1 MTEPTTASVSSSAVP
16 PASVP
21 PASAPSGAG
30 AGAGQGRASGALLTL
45 SGIGKQYPGVRAL
58 DDVSLEVLPGE
69 VHAVLGENG
78 AGKSTLV
85 GIAAGSVVP
94 DDGTIDLGAGPRPRM
109 YPREAREQGLAI
121 VYQIPALAPSLS
133 VVDAML
139 LLLPESVRLSRR
151 AATQWTAELFAR
163 LGLEI
168 DVRRRVS
175 AISQRE
181 AHLVEIAAAL
191 ASDPKVLVL
200 DEPTEALGADETA
213 WLFAQVHELL
223 AKGSGV
229 VYITHRI
236 PEVMEIADRMTVL
249 RDGKVVGRGDV
260 AGYSAEQIVELI
272 VGRSLET
279 TFPHKAGGASVDAAP
294 GTEAAPGAGAGG
306 GAGTEVLSVTGFT
319 GRAFRDVS
327 FEARGGQI
335 VGLAGVEGNG
345 QREFMKALAGAVRSS
360 GVVKLNGRELRALS
374 TRRATAEGI
383 VWLPGDRLGEAMFG
397 QLSVR
402 ENVIA
407 PNLDQAM
414 PAGFTAPRTEER
426 LVHQAIG
433 GLAVKT
439 PTIETP
445 ITSLSGGSQQKVL
458 LARARLGSPA
468 VLLVEDPT
476 QGVDAGARVEIYG
489 FLRAMADDGVA
500 VVILST
506 DAVEL
511 EGLCDRVVVFSRG
524 RVQAELAGDTLTE
537 REITGAAVL
546 ATETSISD
554 DTDAAELTSKKGLP
568 LVQRG
573 EVQTVSLVVIS
584 VALVAITAGIAPSF
598 LSPLSMG
605 ALLASAAILILVG
618 LAQLS
623 VVITGGIDLSI
634 GSVVAL
640 SAVIIS
646 FFGEGGPGML
656 ALGVVVAL
664 VAGVVV
670 GVVNGILITRLGMP
684 PVIATLVSSIA
695 VLGGAQLL
703 RPQPGGQASAE
714 LMTALGT
721 AIAGVPLVLVVA
733 IVIAVLL
740 WLGLNN
746 TGLGRGFRA
755 AGSDALKATRMG
767 VDVNRM
773 RLLATIASS
782 VLAAVA
788 GVVLYTK
795 TGIGDAGAAQAF
807 TLTSVTAIVIAGVS
821 IFGGSGSAL
830 AVGAAALLLQTIT
843 SALPFLGVNL
853 SWQYWIQGIFVL
865 VAAVL
870 PMAVRLRKRRSIP
883 E

>member
-1 MTEPTTASVSSSAVP
+1 MDQTASRPVP
-16 PASVP
+16 
-21 PASAPSGAG
+21 
-30 AGAGQGRASGALLTL
+30 LLTL
-45 SGIGKQYPGVRAL
+45 TGIGKHYPGVRAL
-58 DDVSLEVLPGE
+58 DDVDVTVLPGE
-69 VHAVLGENG
+69 VHAILGENG

-94 DDGTIDLGAGPRPRM
+94 NTGTIDLGGVTQARMFPRD
-109 YPREAREQGLAI
+109 ARERGLAI
-121 VYQIPALAPSLS
+121 VYQIPALAPSLT

-139 LLLPESVRLSRR
+139 LLLPQKVRPKRR
-151 AATQWTAELFAR
+151 DATAWTAELFAR

-168 DVRRRVS
+168 DVRQRVS

-191 ASDPKVLVL
+191 ASEPTVLVL

-213 WLFAQVHELL
+213 WLFSQVHELL
-223 AKGSGV
+223 ARGAGV

-236 PEVMEIADRMTVL
+236 PEVLEIGDRMTVL

-260 AGYSAEQIVELI
+260 AGYTADEIVELI

-279 TFPHKAGGASVDAAP
+279 TFPPKALAATSGASAAS
-294 GTEAAPGAGAGG
+294 GAPALSTAG
-306 GAGTEVLSVTGFT
+306 LT
-319 GRAFRDVS
+319 GRAFRDIDFV
-327 FEARGGQI
+327 ARGGEI

-345 QREFMKALAGAVRSS
+345 QREFMKALAGSVRGAGAVRLD
-360 GVVKLNGRELRALS
+360 GQELRGLTAK
-374 TRRATAEGI
+374 RASAAGI
-383 VWLPGDRLGEAMFG
+383 VYLPGDRLGEAMFG

-407 PNLDQAM
+407 PNLAQAM
-414 PAGFTAPRTEER
+414 PAGFVSPGTENR
-426 LVHQAIG
+426 LVHEAIG

-458 LARARLGSPA
+458 LARARLGSPR

-476 QGVDAGARVEIYG
+476 QGVDAGARVEIYS

-524 RVQAELAGDTLTE
+524 RVQAELEGSRLTE

-546 ATETSISD
+546 ATETSIND
-554 DTDAAELTSKKGLP
+554 DADAAELTSKKGLP
-568 LVQRG
+568 IYQRG
-573 EVQTVSLVVIS
+573 EVQTVSLIVITI
-584 VALVAITAGIAPSF
+584 VLALITAGVAPSF
-598 LSPLSMG
+598 LSPLSLG
-605 ALLASAAILILVG
+605 QLLATASILILVG
-618 LAQLS
+618 LAQLA

-640 SAVIIS
+640 SAVIVS
-646 FFGEGGPGML
+646 FFGGGGPGLL
-656 ALGVVVAL
+656 AVGVVVAIA
-664 VAGVVV
+664 AGAVV

-703 RPQPGGQASAE
+703 RPQPGGQASAD

-721 AIAGVPLVLVVA
+721 AIAGIPLVLVVA
-733 IVIAVLL
+733 VAIAVLL

-755 AGSDALKATRMG
+755 AGSDAVKANRMG
-767 VDVNRM
+767 VDVQRM
-773 RLLATIASS
+773 RLTATVASG
-782 VLAAVA
+782 VLAAIA
-788 GVVLYTK
+788 GIVLYTK

-853 SWQYWIQGIFVL
+853 SWQYWLQGLFVL

-870 PMAVRLRKRRSIP
+870 PMAVRLRRRRRIP

>member
-1 MTEPTTASVSSSAVP
+1 MNETADRQEP
-16 PASVP
+16 
-21 PASAPSGAG
+21 
-30 AGAGQGRASGALLTL
+30 LLTL
-45 SGIGKQYPGVRAL
+45 AGIGKQYPGVRAL
-58 DDVSLEVLPGE
+58 DDVDVAVLPGE
-69 VHAVLGENG
+69 VHAILGENG

-94 DDGTIDLGAGPRPRM
+94 DSGTIGLGGVSQPRM
-109 YPREAREQGLAI
+109 FPRDARERGLAI

-139 LLLPESVRLSRR
+139 LLLPEAVRPARR
-151 AATQWTAELFAR
+151 AATAWTAELFAR

-168 DVRRRVS
+168 DVRQRVS
-175 AISQRE
+175 ALSQRE

-223 AKGSGV
+223 AKGAGV

-236 PEVMEIADRMTVL
+236 PEVLEIADRMTVL
-249 RDGKVVGRGDV
+249 RDGRVVGRGDV
-260 AGYSAEQIVELI
+260 ASYTADQIVELI

-279 TFPHKAGGASVDAAP
+279 TFPEKASAP
-294 GTEAAPGAGAGG
+294 GR
-306 GAGTEVLSVTGFT
+306 EVLSTSGYT
-319 GRAFRDVS
+319 GRAFRDIDFV
-327 FEARGGQI
+327 ARGGEI

-345 QREFMKALAGAVRSS
+345 QRDFMKALAGAVRGTGSLR
-360 GVVKLNGRELRALS
+360 LNGQELRGHS
-374 TRRATAEGI
+374 SKRATAAGI
-383 VWLPGDRLGEAMFG
+383 VTLPGDRLGEAMFG

-407 PNLDQAM
+407 PNLRQAM
-414 PAGFTAPRTEER
+414 PAGFVSPALENR
-426 LVHQAIG
+426 LVHEAIG

-458 LARARLGSPA
+458 LARARLGSPT

-476 QGVDAGARVEIYG
+476 QGVDAGARVEIYS

-524 RVQAELAGDTLTE
+524 RVQAELEGERLTE

-546 ATETSISD
+546 ATETSIND
-554 DTDAAELTSKKGLP
+554 DADAAELTSKKGLP
-568 LVQRG
+568 FYQRG
-573 EVQTVSLVVIS
+573 EVQTVSILLITIVL
-584 VALVAITAGIAPSF
+584 ALVTTGIAPSF
-598 LSPLSMG
+598 LSPLSLG
-605 ALLASAAILILVG
+605 QLLATASILILVG
-618 LAQLS
+618 LAQLA

-640 SAVIIS
+640 SAVIVS
-646 FFGEGGPGML
+646 FFGGGGPGLL
-656 ALGVVVAL
+656 ALGVVVAIA
-664 VAGVVV
+664 AGAVV
-670 GVVNGILITRLGMP
+670 GVVNGVLITRLGMP

-703 RPQPGGQASAE
+703 RPQPGGQASTD

-721 AIAGVPLVLVVA
+721 AIAGIPLVLVVA
-733 IVIAVLL
+733 VVIAVLL

-755 AGSDALKATRMG
+755 AGSDAVKANRMG
-767 VDVNRM
+767 VNVNRM
-773 RLLATIASS
+773 RLAATVASG

-830 AVGAAALLLQTIT
+830 AVAAAALLLQTIT

-853 SWQYWIQGIFVL
+853 SWQYWLQGLFVL

-870 PMAVRLRKRRSIP
+870 PMAVRLRRRRRIP
-883 E
+883 EA

>member
-1 MTEPTTASVSSSAVP
+1 MDQTASRPVP
-16 PASVP
+16 
-21 PASAPSGAG
+21 
-30 AGAGQGRASGALLTL
+30 LLTL
-45 SGIGKQYPGVRAL
+45 TGIGKQYPGVRAL
-58 DDVSLEVLPGE
+58 DDVDVTVLPGE
-69 VHAVLGENG
+69 VHAILGENG

-94 DDGTIDLGAGPRPRM
+94 NTGTIDLGGVTQARMFPRD
-109 YPREAREQGLAI
+109 ARERGLAI
-121 VYQIPALAPSLS
+121 VYQIPALAPSLT

-139 LLLPESVRLSRR
+139 LLLPEKVRPKRR
-151 AATQWTAELFAR
+151 EATAWTAELFAR

-168 DVRRRVS
+168 DVRQRVS

-191 ASDPKVLVL
+191 ASEPTVLVL

-213 WLFAQVHELL
+213 WLFSQVHELL
-223 AKGSGV
+223 ARGAGV

-236 PEVMEIADRMTVL
+236 PEVLEIGDRMTVL

-260 AGYSAEQIVELI
+260 AGYTADEIVELI

-279 TFPHKAGGASVDAAP
+279 TFPPKAIARGSDASPAP
-294 GTEAAPGAGAGG
+294 VLGTAG
-306 GAGTEVLSVTGFT
+306 LT
-319 GRAFRDVS
+319 GRAFRDIDFV
-327 FEARGGQI
+327 ARSGEI

-345 QREFMKALAGAVRSS
+345 QREFMKALAGSVRGAGSVRLD
-360 GVVKLNGRELRALS
+360 GQELRGLTAK
-374 TRRATAEGI
+374 RASAAGI
-383 VWLPGDRLGEAMFG
+383 VYLPGDRLGEAMFG

-407 PNLDQAM
+407 PNLAQAM
-414 PAGFTAPRTEER
+414 PAGFVSPGTENR
-426 LVHQAIG
+426 LVHEAIG

-458 LARARLGSPA
+458 LARARLGSPR

-476 QGVDAGARVEIYG
+476 QGVDAGARVEIYS

-524 RVQAELAGDTLTE
+524 RVQAELEGPRLTE

-546 ATETSISD
+546 ATETSIND
-554 DTDAAELTSKKGLP
+554 DADAAELTSKKGLP
-568 LVQRG
+568 LYQRG
-573 EVQTVSLVVIS
+573 EVQTVSLIVITI
-584 VALVAITAGIAPSF
+584 VLALITAGVAPSF
-598 LSPLSMG
+598 LSPLSLG
-605 ALLASAAILILVG
+605 QLLATASILILVG
-618 LAQLS
+618 LAQLA

-640 SAVIIS
+640 SAVIVS
-646 FFGEGGPGML
+646 FFGGGGPGL
-656 ALGVVVAL
+656 LVVGVVVAIA
-664 VAGVVV
+664 AGAVV

-703 RPQPGGQASAE
+703 RPQPGGQASAD

-721 AIAGVPLVLVVA
+721 AIAGIPLVLVVA
-733 IVIAVLL
+733 VVIAVLL
-740 WLGLNN
+740 WLGLGN
-746 TGLGRGFRA
+746 TSLGRGFRA
-755 AGSDALKATRMG
+755 AGSDAVKANRMG
-767 VDVNRM
+767 VDVDRM
-773 RLLATIASS
+773 RLTATVASG
-782 VLAAVA
+782 VLAAIA
-788 GVVLYTK
+788 GIVLYTK

-843 SALPFLGVNL
+843 SALPFLNVNL
-853 SWQYWIQGIFVL
+853 SWQYWLQGLFVL

-870 PMAVRLRKRRSIP
+870 PMAVRLRRRRRIP